1 MMASN
6 VIHTISGF
14 ASAAAISLPPAR
26 TAPLLSTR
34 ISSCAASAFST
45 RRTEDSAA
53 NIFTPLSRFIESP
66 RLYILLRWGWRKTA
80 TALRSDGHEETRPG
94 PDPHCRNRIR
104 LPGVGAD
111 AGPGRRPETVV
122 VGPSLHRLLQ
132 GLFQRRRSRR
142 RAQILRRGAAGRGC
156 RGVRRHRYRRHRL
169 HRRPVQCR
177 GQRCGDGGGGQ
188 SREQPG
194 YPLIGYFATAK
205 AYAGGLTKPTDLAGK
220 RIAITQAGS
229 SFHYSLGLLADKD
242 HFALSGVHLVP
253 LQSLSNI
260 AAALKGGQVDG
271 ALLPVTTALPLM
283 ASGDIKLLG
292 WVGNETPWQL
302 GAVFVSKG
310 EMQHRDIV
318 AKFLA
323 AYRLGARDYHDI
335 LLASI
340 KDGRAQI
347 DDKTRPLIDSIVR
360 YTHLKPEQVVVGLSY
375 IDRDGMLDVPG
386 VAKQLVWFQAN
397 HFVDDGFGVQQVVD
411 ESFGFAR

>member
-1 MMASN
+1 MKKLVPALILI
-6 VIHTISGF
+6 VATAFGF
-14 ASAAAISLPPAR
+14 PASAQTPVRVGVLKLSSSAPVFVAYDKGYFKGEGLDVALKFFDAAQPVAV
-26 TAPLLSTR
+26 A
-34 ISSCAASAFST
+34 AASGDIDIGVTAF
-45 RRTEDSAA
+45 
-53 NIFTPLSRFIESP
+53 
-66 RLYILLRWGWRKTA
+66 TA
-80 TALRSDGHEETRPG
+80 GLFNVAGK
-94 PDPHCRNRIR
+94 
-104 LPGVGAD
+104 GAV
-111 AGPGRRPETVV
+111 TVV
-122 VGPSLHRLLQ
+122 
-132 GLFQRRRSRR
+132 
-142 RAQILRRGAAGRGC
+142 A
-156 RGVRRHRYRRHRL
+156 
-169 HRRPVQCR
+169 
-177 GQRCGDGGGGQ
+177 GQ